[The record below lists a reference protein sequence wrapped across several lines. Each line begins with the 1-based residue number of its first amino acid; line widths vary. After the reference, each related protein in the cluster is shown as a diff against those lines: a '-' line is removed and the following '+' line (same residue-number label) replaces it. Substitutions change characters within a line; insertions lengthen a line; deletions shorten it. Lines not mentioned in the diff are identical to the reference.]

1 MSRGDNGNLIPFS
14 QRSEEEQREIR
25 RKGGQARGRQRRKN
39 KEMKELL
46 KILLEEEVVN
56 KKTQEKATRREV
68 IMYSLLTRATA
79 GDIRAI
85 ELTAKLSGEMPV
97 QQQQVD
103 IGLTETKKPII
114 VFRDMTENE
123 GDE

>member
-14 QRSEEEQREIR
+14 ERSEEEQREIR

-46 KILLEEEVVN
+46 KILLSEEVVN

-68 IMYSLLTRATA
+68 VLFSLLTRAQA

-85 ELTAKLSGEMPV
+85 ELTAKLAGEMPV
-97 QQQQVD
+97 QPQQVD
-103 IGLTETKKPII
+103 IGVTETKKPVI
-114 VFRDMTENE
+114 VFREMRED
-123 GDE
+123 GDGE